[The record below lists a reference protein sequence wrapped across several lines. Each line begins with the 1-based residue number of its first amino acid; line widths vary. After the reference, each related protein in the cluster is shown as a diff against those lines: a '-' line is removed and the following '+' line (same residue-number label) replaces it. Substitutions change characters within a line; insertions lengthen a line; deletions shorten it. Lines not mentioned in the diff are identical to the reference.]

1 MRRKPPSSRRYRAG
15 VPRRLRVGELRIA
28 TEGLA
33 IFRAFLSGEDSDIHA
48 RLDGIRASLSALD
61 HGTDDDIERLT
72 VNVCELEAVDGYA
85 RWATTYDDPGNA
97 LIDLEGA
104 VMRRLVGPPPWGDV
118 LDACTGTGRHLR
130 WLAEQAASATGL
142 DQSAEMLAR
151 AQSAVPSA
159 SFLCADLLRDHDGDL
174 PDASFDLIVC
184 SLALTHF
191 VSLDEPVAAFARLVR
206 PGGRVV
212 ITDAH
217 PVMALLDG
225 QAFFF
230 DADGSTPFVRNHVHQ
245 ISAYLRAFRAAGL
258 AVDDCDEF
266 VLGPGDG
273 PAANGVVALVA
284 PEASRAAFVGMPF
297 VLGWSLRRPAY

>member
-1 MRRKPPSSRRYRAG
+1 M
-15 VPRRLRVGELRIA
+15 GEVRIA

-33 IFRAFLSGEDSDIHA
+33 ILRGFLSGDDTDIHA
-48 RLDGIRASLSALD
+48 RLDGIRASLRALD

-72 VNVCELEAVDGYA
+72 VNVRELEAVEGYA
-85 RWATTYDDPGNA
+85 RWATSYDDPGNA
-97 LIDLEGA
+97 LVDLEGA
-104 VMRRLVGPPPWGDV
+104 VMRRLVGAPPWGDV

-130 WLAEQAASATGL
+130 WLAERAASVTGL
-142 DQSAEMLAR
+142 DQSAEMLER
-151 AQSAVPSA
+151 AKTAVPFA
-159 SFLCADLLRDHDGDL
+159 SFLCADLLGDHQGDL

-191 VSLDEPVAAFARLVR
+191 ASLDEPVATLARLVR
-206 PGGRVV
+206 RGGRIV

-230 DADGSTPFVRNHVHQ
+230 EKDGSTPFVRNHVHQ
-245 ISAYLRAFRAAGL
+245 ISAYLRAFRSAGL
-258 AVDDCDEF
+258 LVDECEEF

-297 VLGWSLRRPAY
+297 VLGWSLHRPA